1 MPVIKVDDV
10 SYAYPDGHK
19 VLTGLGLE
27 VEEGERIAVLGPN
40 GAGKTTLM
48 LLLAGLLMPSG
59 GGVEIS
65 GVRLDEKTVRDVR
78 RKIGIVFQI
87 PDDQLFM
94 PTVAA
99 DVAFGMANY
108 GVTGDELDTR
118 VREALEDVDLADAA
132 ERAPHHLSVG
142 QQRRAALAGVL
153 AMRPD
158 CVVLDE
164 PSANLDPA
172 SRQQLARVVART
184 VETLVLVTHDLPYAL
199 QMCDRAVILDGGT
212 VAAQGTVA
220 EVLADDELLRRHR
233 LELPF
238 GFSLDLALEQMNA

>member
-1 MPVIKVDDV
+1 MAAVDVRDV
-10 SYAYPDGHK
+10 GYRYPDGHE
-19 VLTGLGLE
+19 VLRDVSLS
-27 VEEGERIAVLGPN
+27 VREGERVAVLGPN

-48 LLLAGLLMPSG
+48 LLLAGLLQPTTGTASVAG
-59 GGVEIS
+59 TV
-65 GVRLDEKTVRDVR
+65 LDPKTVREVR
-78 RKIGIVFQI
+78 RRIGIVFQI

-99 DVAFGMANY
+99 DVAFGLANY
-108 GVTGDELDTR
+108 GVTGEDLDRR
-118 VREALEDVDLADAA
+118 VAEALADVGLSDVA

-142 QQRRAALAGVL
+142 QQRRAALAGIL

-172 SRQQLARVVART
+172 ARRQLVDVVRRE
-184 VETLVLVTHDLPYAL
+184 VSTLILVTHDLPYAL
-199 QMCDRAVILDGGT
+199 QMCSRAVILDDGR
-212 VAAQGTVA
+212 VAAEGPVA
-220 EVLADDELLRRHR
+220 EILADGALLEKHS

-238 GFSLDLALEQMNA
+238 GFSLRAALAELA